1 MSGWR
6 PETKEQHACT
16 VHQKESERRPLTD
29 HSRAELARRRCHVA
43 AAGCHWPPGCCS
55 ACITGA
61 NSLRGLCRGRHPVP
75 SRRRSANQVPGRPAN
90 GRWPVPEAL
99 RDSQNPK
106 HVRWSA
112 ALQKLTRHLG
122 GSARTGKRLRRREKK
137 MRLVMQVFSFFR
149 PDPVHA
155 SFLALPPMFAFCRPT
170 LEGNSFFADPL
181 RLPSH
186 PLGS

>member
-1 MSGWR
+1 MHCS
-6 PETKEQHACT
+6 PK
-16 VHQKESERRPLTD
+16 KSERRPLTD

-75 SRRRSANQVPGRPAN
+75 SQRRSANQVPGGPAN

-99 RDSQNPK
+99 R
-106 HVRWSA
+106 
-112 ALQKLTRHLG
+112 AL
-122 GSARTGKRLRRREKK
+122 ARRLAGLAKPETCAVERCKNSLAISVDPHARARDLREEGKRKCALSCK
-137 MRLVMQVFSFFR
+137 FFFC

-155 SFLALPPMFAFCRPT
+155 SF
-170 LEGNSFFADPL
+170 
-181 RLPSH
+181 
-186 PLGS
+186 